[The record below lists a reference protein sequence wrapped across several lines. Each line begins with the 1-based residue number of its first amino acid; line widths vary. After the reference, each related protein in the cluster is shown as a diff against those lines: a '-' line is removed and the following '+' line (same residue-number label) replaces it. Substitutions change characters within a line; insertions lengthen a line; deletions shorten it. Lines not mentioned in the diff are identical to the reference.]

1 MEGVVFLFLLY
12 IAISFTFALL
22 ALFYVFFFITLFSKN
37 IYFLFIFLH
46 KRLGSSVV
54 ARCPNTLYV
63 CRCCQNGLVLLLDAF
78 LWALVDMVV
87 QTPVHY
93 VSLFFF
99 HFLLKGSSMVL
110 NMLFPYIWKVKFI
123 IKHSFFFS
131 PNNRSPA

>member
-93 VSLFFF
+93 MSLIFFSF
-99 HFLLKGSSMVL
+99 SFTRKFYGPKYVI
-110 NMLFPYIWKVKFI
+110 PYI
-123 IKHSFFFS
+123 
-131 PNNRSPA
+131 